1 MTGFSVEDCVARLLH
16 GYPVPHDDRTREAA
30 IRRGSGRLRRAV
42 YATKIAQFE
51 IWLARALCGPSR
63 DDLYEY
69 RPNRAVEQDTALGFA
84 LEGHESFLED
94 VADSLHAAAKRRRKL
109 RRTMAKL
116 KEAIGADPV
125 VVPEGETQMAASR
138 STRTLADAM
147 PAAVAQLTYTS

>member
-1 MTGFSVEDCVARLLH
+1 MPVEFVL
-16 GYPVPHDDRTREAA
+16 Y
-30 IRRGSGRLRRAV
+30 LRRVSRV
-42 YATKIAQFE
+42 YDQAEKR
-51 IWLARALCGPSR
+51 L

-69 RPNRAVEQDTALGFA
+69 RPNRAVEEDTAFGFA
-84 LEGHESFLED
+84 LEGYESFLED
-94 VADSLHAAAKRRRKL
+94 VADSLHGGRRVLTPVGVKQFLRAAAKHRRKL

-116 KEAIGADPV
+116 KDAIGADPL

>member
-1 MTGFSVEDCVARLLH
+1 MTARGRRL
-16 GYPVPHDDRTREAA
+16 YDAVRDAFAA
-30 IRRGSGRLRRAV
+30 PSTPRRSLSSRSGSP
-42 YATKIAQFE
+42 
-51 IWLARALCGPSR
+51 ALCGPSR

-69 RPNRAVEQDTALGFA
+69 RPNRAVKEDTALGFA